1 MIEYDERIYK
11 NIVLFSPFIK
21 IGKIQDAF
29 KQISTKKEEEYSLK
43 NTLKEYNRKF
53 REKNNKS
60 YDYASKSLAA
70 MVKNEILTIE
80 QIDEI
85 LFIITED
92 SLFNSYI
99 YKLSSEQL
107 KTNGERLIN
116 WKLPNTIEILENIG
130 IST

>member
-53 REKNNKS
+53 
-60 YDYASKSLAA
+60 
-70 MVKNEILTIE
+70 
-80 QIDEI
+80 
-85 LFIITED
+85 
-92 SLFNSYI
+92 
-99 YKLSSEQL
+99 
-107 KTNGERLIN
+107 
-116 WKLPNTIEILENIG
+116 
-130 IST
+130 

>member
-107 KTNGERLIN
+107 KTNG
-116 WKLPNTIEILENIG
+116 
-130 IST
+130 